1 MPLGGLWEVSGR
13 PLGAP
18 ISSQTDFS
26 PKFPKCPFLLKG
38 LTPMPPP
45 PGFGVC
51 LLGFGIWGLGS
62 GVWGR
67 RSEIR
72 GWRPGLGSEVWDLG
86 LGSGV
91 WDLGSGFGIKLF
103 GLRDLKVVFSH
114 EESEILGAEVVEL
127 H

>member
-1 MPLGGLWEVSGR
+1 
-13 PLGAP
+13 
-18 ISSQTDFS
+18 
-26 PKFPKCPFLLKG
+26 
-38 LTPMPPP
+38 MPPP

-103 GLRDLKVVFSH
+103 GVRGLKVVFSRQ
-114 EESEILGAEVVEL
+114 ESEILGPEVVEL
-127 H
+127 HQFLTPTCQNTR